1 MLKNIVIV
9 NDCAHIEGGA
19 ASVAINSAIG
29 LAKHYSVYLFSAVQP
44 IDRRL
49 EEVGVR
55 VICIGK
61 KDILHDENRIRA
73 ISKGLW
79 DNETKRVFERLLAT
93 LSPVESIIHFH
104 TWTKALTAS
113 LYAVTAKMDFK
124 TVITLHDFFCFC
136 PNGGFY
142 DYQRNEICFRKPMSY
157 SCLTCNCDV
166 RSYPQKIWRSIRM
179 AIQNHVM
186 AKNKKIY
193 FISISALTRKICMQ
207 LMNDSR
213 KIYTIADPVEI
224 NENQLPNKL
233 LNNDVYLFM
242 GRLSPEKGIG
252 LFCQAVTDL
261 NRKGI
266 VLGEG
271 YLRSELMEKYPN
283 IQFVGWVAGKNKQA
297 YFKKAKALVFTSL
310 CYETFGLSVAEA
322 RSYGIPCIVP
332 DSCAASEQVI
342 DGETGY
348 LFKTGN
354 LDSLKEVLVKYENA
368 DIQVMQ
374 NNIVNNFIADD
385 WSLIS
390 HIKNLVQVY
399 NEIITES

>member
-1 MLKNIVIV
+1 
-9 NDCAHIEGGA
+9 
-19 ASVAINSAIG
+19 
-29 LAKHYSVYLFSAVQP
+29 
-44 IDRRL
+44 
-49 EEVGVR
+49 
-55 VICIGK
+55 
-61 KDILHDENRIRA
+61 
-73 ISKGLW
+73 
-79 DNETKRVFERLLAT
+79 
-93 LSPVESIIHFH
+93 
-104 TWTKALTAS
+104 
-113 LYAVTAKMDFK
+113 
-124 TVITLHDFFCFC
+124 
-136 PNGGFY
+136 
-142 DYQRNEICFRKPMSY
+142 MSY

-271 YLRSELMEKYPN
+271 YLRSELMEN
-283 IQFVGWVAGKNKQA
+283 ILIYNLLGGLQVKINKPTL
-297 YFKKAKALVFTSL
+297 KKQKLWSSLRYVMKRLVYRWRKL
-310 CYETFGLSVAEA
+310 GLME
-322 RSYGIPCIVP
+322 
-332 DSCAASEQVI
+332 
-342 DGETGY
+342 
-348 LFKTGN
+348 F
-354 LDSLKEVLVKYENA
+354 LV
-368 DIQVMQ
+368 
-374 NNIVNNFIADD
+374 
-385 WSLIS
+385 
-390 HIKNLVQVY
+390 
-399 NEIITES
+399 

>member
-9 NDCAHIEGGA
+9 NDCAHIEGGP

-49 EEVGVR
+49 EEVGVC

-61 KDILHDENRIRA
+61 KDILHDGNRIRA
-73 ISKGLW
+73 ICKGLW
-79 DNETKRVFERLLAT
+79 DNETKRAFERLLAT

-224 NENQLPNKL
+224 NENQLPNQL

-271 YLRSELMEKYPN
+271 YLRSEFMERYPN
-283 IQFVGWVAGKNKQA
+283 IQFVGWVAGKDKQA

-374 NNIVNNFIADD
+374 NNIVNNFVADD
-385 WSLIS
+385 WGLIS

>member
-166 RSYPQKIWRSIRM
+166 
-179 AIQNHVM
+179 
-186 AKNKKIY
+186 
-193 FISISALTRKICMQ
+193 
-207 LMNDSR
+207 
-213 KIYTIADPVEI
+213 
-224 NENQLPNKL
+224 
-233 LNNDVYLFM
+233 
-242 GRLSPEKGIG
+242 
-252 LFCQAVTDL
+252 
-261 NRKGI
+261 
-266 VLGEG
+266 
-271 YLRSELMEKYPN
+271 
-283 IQFVGWVAGKNKQA
+283 
-297 YFKKAKALVFTSL
+297 
-310 CYETFGLSVAEA
+310 
-322 RSYGIPCIVP
+322 
-332 DSCAASEQVI
+332 
-342 DGETGY
+342 
-348 LFKTGN
+348 
-354 LDSLKEVLVKYENA
+354 
-368 DIQVMQ
+368 
-374 NNIVNNFIADD
+374 
-385 WSLIS
+385 
-390 HIKNLVQVY
+390 
-399 NEIITES
+399 

>member
-9 NDCAHIEGGA
+9 NDWAHIEGGA
-19 ASVAINSAIG
+19 VSVAINSAIG
-29 LAKHYSVYLFSAVQP
+29 LAKHYRVYLFSAIQP
-44 IDRRL
+44 IDKRL
-49 EEVGVR
+49 EEVGVC

-73 ISKGLW
+73 ICKGLW
-79 DNETKRVFERLLAT
+79 DNETKQAFKHLLAT
-93 LSPVESIIHFH
+93 LNPAESIIHFH
-104 TWTKALTAS
+104 SWTKALTSS
-113 LYAVTAKMDFK
+113 LYDVTAKMDFK
-124 TVITLHDFFCFC
+124 TVITLHDFFSFC

-157 SCLTCNCDV
+157 SCLICNCDV

-179 AIQNHVM
+179 VIQNYVM

-213 KIYTIADPVEI
+213 KIYMVADPVEI
-224 NENQLPNKL
+224 NENQLPNEL

-242 GRLSPEKGIG
+242 GRLSPEKGIE

-271 YLRSELMEKYPN
+271 YLKSELMEKYPN
-283 IQFVGWVAGKNKQA
+283 IQFVGWVAGEDKLAYLKQ
-297 YFKKAKALVFTSL
+297 AKALVFTSL

-332 DSCAASEQVI
+332 DICAASEQII

-348 LFKTGN
+348 LFKTGDLN
-354 LDSLKEVLVKYENA
+354 SLKEAIVKYENT

-374 NNIVNNFIADD
+374 NNIINNFNAND
-385 WSLIS
+385 WGITS
-390 HIKNLVQVY
+390 HIENLIRVY
-399 NEIITES
+399 DEILCK